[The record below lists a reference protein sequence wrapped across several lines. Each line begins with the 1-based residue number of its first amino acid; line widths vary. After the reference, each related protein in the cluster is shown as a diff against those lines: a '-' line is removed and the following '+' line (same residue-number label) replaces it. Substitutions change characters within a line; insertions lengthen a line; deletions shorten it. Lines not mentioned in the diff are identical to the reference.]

1 MDVESDVLTDSLED
15 NTLRACSHTFING
28 LQRSVME
35 VAAEQPKQLSA
46 EYDFSDGELSL
57 ASGCEKRIDP
67 LEGLAQEQTPFIP
80 PLELTSCNSSVITDA
95 EDPFKGVIDIDLRYD
110 SERDCTPS
118 TGSQNSQA
126 KSNTISSRWNVFS
139 EELKQRQKQSE
150 QLTKVSNAQ
159 IPNQAANLPY
169 HGGLIYVGD
178 RIIGRQVRSET
189 KYMDTVNFVQTNKV
203 KLAGRKQKSLGSYSA
218 IYQSGKPTELSKSP
232 LPSLRGEHG
241 SNYLFN
247 QRIQMQN
254 AAYSA
259 PTLLGCATPRNGARK
274 LWKTGGDTDGEIFV
288 KQRENLNRFKSIIHH
303 NRPPSVERKFNH
315 IQTTEMCKQSGSPTD
330 LRYNSTGHINPSIYP
345 TTPLGTGIH
354 AHPLSASGVYRKGLQ
369 QQAELIKA
377 HQQFYQNRGQRLVG
391 ESLTRLD
398 KLCQKLTPSETAIPQ
413 HLSPHLREQP
423 HMHSLESFDS
433 QAKQHRSITAQFSE
447 NPHSQIA
454 MKRYTMKDYSLLPR
468 IPVQSTGL
476 GPDLDSA
483 EYKARLN
490 KYQRQHGYAEL
501 LRMRAL
507 KQHDRRSRNPVR
519 PRIRNVFEHGTRSES
534 AHCSSEKVPVELSS
548 PSLETQNSLGG
559 KEPEFLVVQTSKSG
573 HSSARNETEREP
585 GQAEVKFRSK
595 SLERTTMTTDKL
607 SGREIE
613 KQKIIQKRELMKQYA
628 ENIRFKLSKQRE
640 KAKNRAPQNSPL
652 ISKQEQAKLLQNSS
666 ISSIILDSTDE
677 PQLLEMLRRH
687 EEDRKL
693 ADALWKVIGVL
704 P

>member
-1 MDVESDVLTDSLED
+1 MDAESDVLTDSLED
-15 NTLRACSHTFING
+15 NTLGACSHTFIND

-57 ASGCEKRIDP
+57 ASGCAKRTDP
-67 LEGLAQEQTPFIP
+67 LEGLAQAQTPFVP

-118 TGSQNSQA
+118 TGSRNSET
-126 KSNTISSRWNVFS
+126 KNNTISSRWNVFS

-150 QLTKVSNAQ
+150 QLTKVSRAQ
-159 IPNQAANLPY
+159 VANQAANLPY
-169 HGGLIYVGD
+169 HDGLIYVGD

-203 KLAGRKQKSLGSYSA
+203 KLACGKQKSLGSYSA
-218 IYQSGKPTELSKSP
+218 IYLSGKSTELIKSP
-232 LPSLRGEHG
+232 LPSVRGEHER
-241 SNYLFN
+241 NYLFN

-259 PTLLGCATPRNGARK
+259 PTLLDCATSRNGARK
-274 LWKTGGDTDGEIFV
+274 PSKTSGDTDGDIFV
-288 KQRENLNRFKSIIHH
+288 KQREKSIIHH
-303 NRPPSVERKFNH
+303 KRPPSVERKLNH
-315 IQTTEMCKQSGSPTD
+315 IQTTEMCRQSGSPTD
-330 LRYNSTGHINPSIYP
+330 LRYNSTGHINSSPYP
-345 TTPLGTGIH
+345 TTPLGTGIR

-391 ESLTRLD
+391 ERLTRLD
-398 KLCQKLTPSETAIPQ
+398 KLCQKVTPFETIIPQ

-423 HMHSLESFDS
+423 HMHSVESFDS

-447 NPHSQIA
+447 NPHRQIT
-454 MKRYTMKDYSLLPR
+454 MKRYTMRDYTLLPR

-507 KQHDRRSRNPVR
+507 KQHDRRSCNPVR
-519 PRIRNVFEHGTRSES
+519 PRINNVLQHGLRSES
-534 AHCSSEKVPVELSS
+534 AHCSSEKAPVELSS

-559 KEPEFLVVQTSKSG
+559 KEPGFSVVQTSKSG
-573 HSSARNETEREP
+573 HSSARNESEQEP
-585 GQAEVKFRSK
+585 GQAEVKVRSK
-595 SLERTTMTTDKL
+595 SLERTTMTTDKY
-607 SGREIE
+607 SEREAN
-613 KQKIIQKRELMKQYA
+613 KQNIIQKRELMKQYA

-640 KAKNRAPQNSPL
+640 KAKNRATQNSPL
-652 ISKQEQAKLLQNSS
+652 ASKQEQAKLPQNSS
-666 ISSIILDSTDE
+666 ISSIILDSADE

-687 EEDRKL
+687 EEDRKF
-693 ADALWKVIGVL
+693 ADALWKAIGVS